1 MKQVLLFF
9 FCTALVFLVNAQ
21 TGELIARSGSKGLY
35 LEHKVSPKEN
45 FYSIG
50 RAYNVNPKHIAA
62 FNKLE
67 MARGLSIG
75 QVVEIPLSDTNL
87 NRTTEEGARIYFKTE
102 HTETVSKI
110 SAATKTSPELL
121 RKWNHLS
128 GSTVNA
134 NSRII
139 IGYLVTN
146 GLQNLAG
153 VNSEKKE
160 TKETIPVVN
169 EQKKEPEIVAE
180 KKDTPSEKAP
190 ANTVV
195 AKQEE
200 KKEVKEMPV
209 QTTQVISQTGDENLS
224 GTGYFKAY
232 FAQQVKTY
240 PLSKEET
247 VTSGIFKTT
256 SGWTD
261 GKYYALID
269 GVQPGTIIKIVNP
282 TTDKTVYAKVLG
294 ELSSIRQNQG
304 LTLRISNA
312 AASTLG
318 VTENDKFIVKINY

>member
-1 MKQVLLFF
+1 MKQVLLFI
-9 FCTALVFLVNAQ
+9 FCTALVFLANAQ
-21 TGELIARSGSKGLY
+21 AGELIARSGSKGLY

-62 FNKLE
+62 FNRLE
-67 MARGLSIG
+67 MSRGLSIG
-75 QVVEIPLSDTNL
+75 QVIEIPLTDTNF
-87 NRTTEEGARIYFKTE
+87 NRKSEEGQQIYFKTSQA
-102 HTETVSKI
+102 ETISRI
-110 SAATKTSPELL
+110 SAGTKTSPELL
-121 RKWNHLS
+121 RKWNHFS
-128 GSTVNA
+128 GGTVTA
-134 NSRII
+134 NTRVI

-146 GLQNLAG
+146 GLLNLAG
-153 VNSEKKE
+153 ANSEKKE
-160 TKETIPVVN
+160 PDETTPVV
-169 EQKKEPEIVAE
+169 EEEKKQPPIVAE
-180 KKDTPSEKAP
+180 KKDIPSEKTP
-190 ANTVV
+190 SNIVS
-195 AKQEE
+195 KKEE
-200 KKEVKEMPV
+200 KKEVKETPV
-209 QTTQVISQTGDENLS
+209 QTTQVAPQTVNDNLS
-224 GTGYFKAY
+224 GTGYFKAS

-269 GVQPGTIIKIVNP
+269 GIQPGTIVKIVNP
-282 TTDKTVYAKVLG
+282 TTDKVVYAKVLG

>member
-1 MKQVLLFF
+1 MKQVLLFI
-9 FCTALVFLVNAQ
+9 FCTALVFLANAQ
-21 TGELIARSGSKGLY
+21 AGELIAKSGSKGLY

-50 RAYNVNPKHIAA
+50 REYNVNPKHIAA
-62 FNKLE
+62 FNRLE
-67 MARGLSIG
+67 MSKGLGIG
-75 QVVEIPLSDTNL
+75 QIVEIPLTDTNF
-87 NRTTEEGARIYFKTE
+87 NRKSEEGKRIYFKTSQA
-102 HTETVSKI
+102 ETISRI
-110 SAATKTSPELL
+110 SAGTKTSPELI

-128 GSTVNA
+128 GNNIGA

-139 IGYLVTN
+139 VGYLVTN
-146 GLQNLAG
+146 GLENLAG
-153 VNSEKKE
+153 SHSKEKEAIETTPVPQEEKK
-160 TKETIPVVN
+160 
-169 EQKKEPEIVAE
+169 QPEIVAE
-180 KKDTPSEKAP
+180 KKETPSEKTSS
-190 ANTVV
+190 NIVV

-200 KKEVKEMPV
+200 KKEVKETPV
-209 QTTQVISQTGDENLS
+209 QPTQVAPQTVNDNLS

-269 GVQPGTIIKIVNP
+269 GIQPGTIVKIVNP
-282 TTDKTVYAKVLG
+282 TTDKVVYAKVLG

-304 LTLRISNA
+304 LNLRISNA

-318 VTENDKFIVKINY
+318 ITDNDKFIVKINY